1 VEGRDL
7 LEVLTSGERID
18 GRQLG
23 ADLAAFLRALQVI
36 DTIDAPL
43 PGKRG
48 RALIDRDEVVRSGVA
63 ELNGEFDCD
72 RLLDVWDEALAAEP
86 WPGPPVWV
94 HGDLLPGNLVVA
106 DGRLA
111 GVIDWSATGAG
122 DSACDLM
129 VAWSLPADARAHFRD
144 DLKVDDATWAR
155 AQGWV
160 IEQAVPF
167 IPYYE
172 HTLPAAVAVT
182 SQRLAAMLAEA

>member
-1 VEGRDL
+1 
-7 LEVLTSGERID
+7 
-18 GRQLG
+18 
-23 ADLAAFLRALQVI
+23 
-36 DTIDAPL
+36 
-43 PGKRG
+43 
-48 RALIDRDEVVRSGVA
+48 
-63 ELNGEFDCD
+63 
-72 RLLDVWDEALAAEP
+72 
-86 WPGPPVWV
+86 VWV